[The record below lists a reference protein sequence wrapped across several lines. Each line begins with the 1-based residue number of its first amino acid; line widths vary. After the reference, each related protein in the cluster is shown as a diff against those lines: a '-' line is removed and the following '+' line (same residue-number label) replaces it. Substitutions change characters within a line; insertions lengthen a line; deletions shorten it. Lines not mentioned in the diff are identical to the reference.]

1 MCNQPPFGPWLLQK
15 LGDSEVTG
23 GCAGVFISAGRP
35 KGKSEGESRPG
46 ILDQQV
52 GRGGICVP
60 QHIWWSGLLESVL
73 TSKWVAGVEIKAGL
87 SYKHLYPPLLTRS
100 RYL

>member
-1 MCNQPPFGPWLLQK
+1 MCNQPLFGLWLLQK

-46 ILDQQV
+46 ILDLT
-52 GRGGICVP
+52 GGEEYVCP
-60 QHIWWSGLLESVL
+60 STSGGQGYWSLFSPPSGLQGWR
-73 TSKWVAGVEIKAGL
+73 SKQACCI
-87 SYKHLYPPLLTRS
+87 STFTHHC
-100 RYL
+100 